1 MISLEMKK
9 KLTEMAVSASEN
21 SYSPY
26 SNFCVGAALLC
37 PDGRIYTGTNVE
49 NSSYG
54 ACNCAE
60 RTAIFAAVADGYRKF
75 DAIAIIGHRRGES
88 ISEACPP
95 CGICRQVIAEFA
107 DSDFPCFF
115 TTARKYS
122 NISFPRFC
130 RSYLIRVCFD

>member
-107 DSDFPCFF
+107 DSDFSVLLYDGKEIFEYKLP
-115 TTARKYS
+115 K
-122 NISFPRFC
+122 ILP
-130 RSYLIRVCFD
+130 LIFDKSML